1 MRTAHPHTGVRVDDI
16 LARKIKI
23 QWAEAVAL
31 VQATCRQIALTRA
44 SGFPVASQVV
54 LYEEG
59 AVVAL
64 ATTPQQQARGAAGL
78 LASLLGDD
86 VPLRLRLILS
96 EGADGGYT
104 TLHDFFEALARF
116 ERPNPVILLRE
127 LHRRAALA
135 PPRAGNAQRPVPSVP
150 ATQPKE
156 RPASAKKTKINRWLI
171 AAAAAA
177 VVCLAVWFFGGRL
190 GLTKPLAG
198 ASSDL
203 QEEPSAAAP
212 VNETDAR
219 ERGPAVPN

>member
-16 LARKIKI
+16 LARKIEI

-31 VQATCRQIALTRA
+31 VQATCRQITVTRA
-44 SGFPVASQVV
+44 AGFPAASQVV

-64 ATTPQQQARGAAGL
+64 ATTPQQQARGAARL

-116 ERPNPVILLRE
+116 ERPNPEIRLRE

-135 PPRAGNAQRPVPSVP
+135 PARAGNAQRPDPPVP
-150 ATQPKE
+150 ATPKE
-156 RPASAKKTKINRWLI
+156 RPASARKAKVNRWVI

-177 VVCLAVWFFGGRL
+177 VVCLAVRFFGGRL

-203 QEEPSAAAP
+203 QEERPAAL
-212 VNETDAR
+212 R
-219 ERGPAVPN
+219 R